1 MDAKEL
7 QEELTK
13 YKEIFHAINTITL
26 LANATGS
33 AIEDAKLYH
42 QFKQVISE
50 LQTMNETSQELNA
63 NFRLFNIMEF
73 MSKQITQTF
82 HAQEVGFFL
91 FSKDR
96 SKLRVLPGTTPF
108 FLTKQSKIYTNLLE
122 AKIHTE
128 KESIFIGDF
137 NLPLLND
144 SKKYHSVM
152 AVPILQSN
160 SIKGFTIVMHQKPN
174 YFSLETF
181 NLLQSLLLHSSL
193 ALSNSM
199 LREELEHMII
209 TDHLT
214 KLHSRNFLDENIQYS
229 MKDDSEGVFILIDID
244 NFKEINDTFG
254 HQVGDDVLIQV
265 AKLIKKNIRENDV
278 GARWGGEELAIYLPR
293 VSIEEGL
300 EIADRL
306 VKTIAEC
313 TFPKITV
320 SCGVSY
326 WNKDKHDTYKYLFKR
341 ADEALYLAK
350 GTGKNKVVAQK
361 TA

>member
-13 YKEIFHAINTITL
+13 YKELFHAINTITL
-26 LANATGS
+26 LANTASST
-33 AIEDAKLYH
+33 IEEAQIYK
-42 QFKQVISE
+42 QFKQTISE
-50 LQTMNETSQELNA
+50 LQAMNETSQELNA
-63 NFRLFNIMEF
+63 NFRLYKIMEF
-73 MSKQITQTF
+73 MSKQIIQTF

-91 FSKDR
+91 FSKDHNN
-96 SKLRVLPGTTPF
+96 LRVLPGTTPF
-108 FLTKQSKIYTNLLE
+108 FLTKQSKIYTDLLE
-122 AKIHTE
+122 AKIQTE

-137 NLPLLND
+137 NLPHIND
-144 SKKYHSVM
+144 SKKFHSLM
-152 AVPILQSN
+152 AVPILLSN

-174 YFSLETF
+174 YFTLETF
-181 NLLQSLLLHSSL
+181 NLLQSLLFHSSL
-193 ALSNSM
+193 ALTNLL
-199 LREELEHMII
+199 LREELQHMVI

-229 MKDDSEGVFILIDID
+229 MKDDPEGTFILIDID

-265 AKLIKKNIRENDV
+265 AKLIKENIRGNDV

-293 VSIEEGL
+293 VSIDEGL
-300 EIADRL
+300 AIADRL
-306 VKTIAEC
+306 VKTIALC

-341 ADEALYLAK
+341 ADDALYLAK